1 MSKKFV
7 IRTISY
13 ILVVLVLIAAVVII
27 VDPFS
32 HYHMPFFGM
41 EAVATEERSA
51 LIGVAKNDSYDTA
64 LIGSSM
70 SENFVDSWFED
81 GQFGTSTVKLCF
93 QGAHFC
99 DYEVVFDEV
108 IKKPELK
115 NIVFGLDN
123 YMLTDDPSESEV
135 TIPEYLSNDNLIDD
149 VYYWWN
155 KSVIFNYLPV
165 FIANN
170 KSENFSDDNAY
181 AWTNLYEYGKDPVL
195 VSYLP
200 FRPQVFEERLPSDY
214 YFEFGDEFLEKITG
228 YIEARPDVK
237 FYIYVPPY
245 SALFW
250 DYSLR
255 KGKLEAEI
263 CVMDRVY
270 SKLLEYDN
278 VEFYYFQ
285 NDFDVVENIKNYRDY
300 SHFKQEINYYM
311 YECMRD
317 KTHIL
322 TKDECYDTLLDMYA
336 YTMNKDFDTYI
347 ETCE

>member
-1 MSKKFV
+1 MNKKFV
-7 IRTISY
+7 QKTILYSA
-13 ILVVLVLIAAVVII
+13 VVLVLIAAIIVI

-51 LIGVAKNDSYDTA
+51 LIGVAKHDTYDTA

-81 GQFGTSTVKLCF
+81 GVFGNSAVKLCF
-93 QGAHFC
+93 QGAHFW
-99 DYEVVFDEV
+99 DYEIVLDEV
-108 IKKPELK
+108 IKKPEVK

-123 YMLTDDPSESEV
+123 YLLTDNPEESEV
-135 TIPEYLSNDNLIDD
+135 TIPEYLYNDSIFDD
-149 VYYWWN
+149 AYYLWN
-155 KSVIFNYLPV
+155 KSVVFNYLPV

-181 AWTNLYEYGKDPVL
+181 VWTNLYEYGKDPVL

-214 YFEFGDEFLEKITG
+214 YFEYGDEFIEKITK
-228 YIEARPDVK
+228 YIEARPDVQ
-237 FYIYVPPY
+237 FSFYVPPY

-278 VEFYYFQ
+278 VDLYYFQ
-285 NDFDVVENIKNYRDY
+285 NDFDIVENINNYRDY

-317 KTHIL
+317 KSHRL
-322 TKDECYDTLLDMYA
+322 TKDTCYDTLLAMFGYA
-336 YTMNKDFDTYI
+336 MNTDFDSYI
-347 ETCE
+347 ESR

>member
-7 IRTISY
+7 TKSIAYSAI
-13 ILVVLVLIAAVVII
+13 VLALIAAIIII

-41 EAVATEERSA
+41 EAVTTEERSA
-51 LIGVAKNDSYDTA
+51 LIGVAKNASYDTA

-81 GQFGTSTVKLCF
+81 GVFGNSTVKLCF

-99 DYEVVFDEV
+99 DYKIVLDEV
-108 IKKPELK
+108 IKKEELK
-115 NIVFGLDN
+115 NVVFGLDN
-123 YMLTDDPSESEV
+123 YLLTDDPAEAEV
-135 TIPEYLSNDNLIDD
+135 TIPEYLSDKSLVND

-155 KSVIFNYLPV
+155 KSAFFNYLPV

-170 KSENFSDDNAY
+170 KAEHFSDDNAY
-181 AWTNLYEYGKDPVL
+181 VWTNLHEYGKDPVL

-214 YFEFGDEFLEKITG
+214 YFEYGDEFLEKITK

-237 FYIYVPPY
+237 FSIYVPPY

-263 CVMDRVY
+263 CVMERVY

-278 VEFYYFQ
+278 VDLYYFQ
-285 NDFDVVENIKNYRDY
+285 DDLDIAENLDNYRDY

-317 KTHIL
+317 GTHKLSKDTYYDIL
-322 TKDECYDTLLDMYA
+322 LSMFAYA
-336 YTMNKDFDTYI
+336 METDFDVFI
-347 ETCE
+347 ESR